1 MPCEQ
6 SFGKVMAQ
14 VMRVPGGWGEN
25 MMDRRNGQCKGP
37 KAGSILAGSENG
49 KKSSVAGVD
58 EQGDVGEE
66 RAEE

>member
-1 MPCEQ
+1 
-6 SFGKVMAQ
+6 
-14 VMRVPGGWGEN
+14 MRVPGGSGES
-25 MMDRRNGQCKGP
+25 MMARRNSQCKGP
-37 KAGSILAGSENG
+37 EAGSILAGSENG